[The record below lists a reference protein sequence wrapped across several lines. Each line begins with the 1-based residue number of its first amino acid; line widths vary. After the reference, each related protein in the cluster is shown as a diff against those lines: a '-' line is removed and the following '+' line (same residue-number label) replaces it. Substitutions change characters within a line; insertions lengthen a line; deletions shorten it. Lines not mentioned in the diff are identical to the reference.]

1 MEKRLHDALGKDNRI
16 VTSRAISYISS
27 GDSEKLGAL
36 MTEAQALFDEKVAP
50 MCPEELTAPVL
61 HSILADPVVKNL
73 TFGAKGVGSQGD
85 GTVQFLAKDEPAQ
98 RRLTDYLKNK
108 KGMTAYT
115 LTLKPNMAVHKAV
128 IPVAGFGTRLY
139 PETLSL
145 IHISEPTRPEP

>member
-1 MEKRLHDALGKDNRI
+1 
-16 VTSRAISYISS
+16 
-27 GDSEKLGAL
+27 
-36 MTEAQALFDEKVAP
+36 

-139 PETLSL
+139 PETRGVKKEFCPVVDKDGLVKPAIL
-145 IHISEPTRPEP
+145 VLLEELDRIEMDEI